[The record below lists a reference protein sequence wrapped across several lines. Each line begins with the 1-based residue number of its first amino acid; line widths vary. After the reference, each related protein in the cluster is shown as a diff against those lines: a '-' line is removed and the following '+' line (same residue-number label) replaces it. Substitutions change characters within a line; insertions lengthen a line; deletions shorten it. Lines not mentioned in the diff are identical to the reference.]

1 MFKFKSTIPDLQRDK
16 AIFIMTPH
24 RKNQSQSVILFIC
37 MLIFVCMLPFKAVIG
52 GEKGGLHFKSLQKRL
67 IKDGFDSHT
76 ITELYNHPKVYF
88 EKKGITL
95 FLTHREAKLNY
106 DQFVSSGMIKKAR
119 RYMKTHESVLSKIEK
134 NYGVDKEVITSI
146 ILVETQLGAILGGPF
161 ILNTLSTMAAL
172 ADPVV
177 RERFWEEL
185 SHSKQVTRKKYE
197 EWVKRKSNWA
207 YKELKTF
214 LEYTS
219 SESMDPVDIKG
230 SYAGAM
236 GIAQFMPSSIS
247 AFAKDGNDDGRID
260 LFNHSDAIASVAN
273 YLRHYGWFPGIDR
286 KKAYKVVLRYNYSSP
301 YAKTVLKIS
310 TLLKG

>member
-1 MFKFKSTIPDLQRDK
+1 MRSYRKSQNP
-16 AIFIMTPH
+16 
-24 RKNQSQSVILFIC
+24 SVILWFCLAIFMG
-37 MLIFVCMLPFKAVIG
+37 MLASKVAVG
-52 GEKGGLHFKSLQKRL
+52 AEKGNLYFKTLQKRL
-67 IKDGFDSHT
+67 IKDGFDSRL

-88 EKKGITL
+88 EKRGIRL

-106 DQFVSSGMIKKAR
+106 DQFVSSTMIKKAR
-119 RYMKTHESVLSKIEK
+119 QYMKTHESVLFETEQR
-134 NYGVDKEVITSI
+134 YGVDKEVITAI
-146 ILVETQLGAILGGPF
+146 ILVETQLGAILGGPV

-185 SHSKQVTRKKYE
+185 AHSKQIKRKSYE
-197 EWVKRKSNWA
+197 AWVKRKSNWA
-207 YKELKTF
+207 YKELKAF

-219 SESMDPVDIKG
+219 RENMNPVDIIG

-236 GIAQFMPSSIS
+236 GIAQFMPSNIS
-247 AFAKDGNDDGRID
+247 AFGKDGNADGSIN

-273 YLRHYGWFPGIDR
+273 YLKHYGWHPGIDG
-286 KKAYKVVLRYNYSSP
+286 KKAYQVVLRYNYSSP

-310 TLLKG
+310 RLLKG